1 MKNPIE
7 YGYINL
13 KLEKSDR
20 DAFKKALKTNH
31 NKSMQEMLEM
41 LVKAY
46 IESPGS
52 FKIKIGVVID
62 GKHK

>member
-1 MKNPIE
+1 
-7 YGYINL
+7 
-13 KLEKSDR
+13 
-20 DAFKKALKTNH
+20 
-31 NKSMQEMLEM
+31 MQEMLEM